1 MSSQLVSPN
10 REAAIW
16 ARLMQARNEELS
28 PAVAEY
34 LLSIRFGE
42 DDREQLRRLAERSES
57 GTLTR
62 DEEVE
67 FDSYLHVGNL
77 LAVLQSK
84 ARLGKPGVSQENL
97 APGPTIAANTAGS
110 LRLVTRCHSMSTTS
124 SRSNM
129 VVRPVSKIS
138 PWLACTAIG
147 TRVRTSLDAI
157 RLTEKL

>member
-16 ARLMQARNEELS
+16 ARMMQARNEELS

-84 ARLGKPGVSQENL
+84 ARAALQRKPPS
-97 APGPTIAANTAGS
+97 GPT
-110 LRLVTRCHSMSTTS
+110 
-124 SRSNM
+124 
-129 VVRPVSKIS
+129 
-138 PWLACTAIG
+138 W
-147 TRVRTSLDAI
+147 
-157 RLTEKL
+157 